1 MNKIDLTSPNQSPIE
16 SSARYAQAM
25 EAAARQRQ
33 QTYDDG

>member
-1 MNKIDLTSPNQSPIE
+1 MVLEMPNILNGRGE
-16 SSARYAQAM
+16 RYAQAM